1 MDRAK
6 DDPATPRLSPQQAA
20 RLAALQNRQVTNAT
34 DIEREA
40 LEFQW
45 RCWCVERA
53 IDYINA
59 TGPGESSAC
68 SAIAEDI
75 YEFVSKALVRS

>member
-1 MDRAK
+1 MDKAK
-6 DDPATPRLSPQQAA
+6 DDLGTPRLSPQQAV

-53 IDYINA
+53 IDYAEVTNPEV
-59 TGPGESSAC
+59 TTLPSAL
-68 SAIAEDI
+68 AKDI
-75 YEFVSKALVRS
+75 YEFISKALVRS